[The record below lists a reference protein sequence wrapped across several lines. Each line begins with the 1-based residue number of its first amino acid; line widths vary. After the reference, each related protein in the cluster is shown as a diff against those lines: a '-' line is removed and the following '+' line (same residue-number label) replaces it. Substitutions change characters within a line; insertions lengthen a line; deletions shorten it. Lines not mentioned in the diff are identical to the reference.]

1 MASSTKLILTES
13 SIKLNAAPSSK
24 IDAIQEV
31 GDILVASK
39 AVSPDFIKSMQQ
51 REAVSNTYLGSGIA
65 IPHGMV
71 EDKSL
76 IQEDAI
82 AVLQVPE
89 GVEWNEGEKATLI
102 VGIAAKGDNH
112 ITILRRLTR
121 LMQNKTLLVQLQTT
135 NDPSL
140 ILQALLDDDA
150 NTNINN
156 AGNSEAATDLVE
168 KFEWTVDYPSGLHAR
183 PATAWSDAAKAWVD
197 QGIKIQVRHQQE
209 TADASNMVALLQL
222 GLREG
227 DQVVVSAEGDQAQD
241 ALLQLKQVI
250 TSLSKGEIEAAKKAA
265 EALMNV
271 KHGGWKPAAEI
282 TPIAGVTASPGFA
295 MGQVYFLESKVLEIP
310 DQPEPLMSASD
321 RLSRALE
328 KTQLQLKS
336 IVDDITRRLGA
347 KDAEI
352 FKAQA
357 ALLADEELMTLASQQ
372 MVAGHG
378 VAWSWHEAVEMKA
391 NQLASNGNPL
401 IAARAI
407 DLRDIGQRVLAN
419 IDSSLKKN
427 SLTDLPAG
435 EFIVVTEDLTPSDTA
450 GLDPNKV
457 KGIATFAGGPTSH
470 TAILARTLGIPAV
483 VAIGD
488 KLESTL
494 ADLGQEHT
502 LVVDGDAGRVYL
514 DPSEENLTSAKEW
527 AVQLAEK
534 RLEAE
539 KGRQLPATTTDD
551 VNIIIGAN
559 INRPDQVKLALS
571 EGAEC
576 VGLMRTE
583 FLFLERGDTPT
594 EDEQYATYLE
604 MGQKL
609 EGRELII
616 RTLDIGGD
624 KQVAHLKL
632 PHEEN
637 PFLGVRGSRLLL
649 RRLDLMLPQLRAL
662 YRAAKEVSNIKIMF
676 PMITSVSEV
685 LTLKQYCEDVRSSLD
700 APEIPIGIMIEV
712 PAAAVL
718 ADKLAEHVA
727 FFSIG
732 TNDLTQYTLA
742 TDRQN
747 PVLAAEAKSLHPAVL
762 RLIDLTVKGAQKHQ
776 RPVGVC
782 GGLAGDPLGAQILM
796 GLGVSELSMTP
807 RDVAAVKAGIRK
819 KSFANIKA
827 LAEKALSF
835 ESADEVE
842 ALQGGAE

>member
-24 IDAIQEV
+24 TEAIKAV
-31 GDILVASK
+31 GEILVAAQ
-39 AVSPDFIKSMQQ
+39 AVSPDFIDSMQK

-76 IQEDAI
+76 IKEDAI

-121 LMQNKTLLVQLQTT
+121 LIQNGDLLSQLQTT
-135 NDPSL
+135 DDAGL
-140 ILQALLDDDA
+140 ILKALLDD
-150 NTNINN
+150 
-156 AGNSEAATDLVE
+156 EAPSQGRSDEAPVATDLAE
-168 KFEWTVDYPSGLHAR
+168 SFEWVVDYPSGLHAR
-183 PATAWSDAAKAWVD
+183 PATAWSDAAKSWVD

-209 TADASNMVALLQL
+209 VADASNMVGLLQL

-227 DQVVVSAEGDQAQD
+227 DQVVISAEGAQAKD
-241 ALLQLKQVI
+241 ALMQLKQVI
-250 TSLSKGEIEAAKKAA
+250 TNLSKGEIEAAKKAA
-265 EALMNV
+265 EALLNA
-271 KHGGWKPAAEI
+271 KHGGWKPAADI

-295 MGQVYFLESKVLEIP
+295 MGQVYFLESKVLDIP
-310 DQPEPLMSASD
+310 DQPEPLVTASE

-336 IVDDITRRLGA
+336 MVDDITRRLGA

-352 FKAQA
+352 FKAQS
-357 ALLADEELMTLASQQ
+357 ALLADEELMTLAGRQ
-372 MVAGHG
+372 MVEGHG
-378 VAWSWHEAVEMKA
+378 VAWAWHAAVEAKA
-391 NQLASNGNPL
+391 AQLASNNNPL

-483 VAIGD
+483 VAVGD
-488 KLESTL
+488 KLGSTL
-494 ADLGQEHT
+494 ADLGQKHT
-502 LVVDGDAGRVYL
+502 LIVDGDAGRIYL
-514 DPSEENLTSAKEW
+514 DPSEENLASAKAW
-527 AVQLAEK
+527 AGQLAEK

-685 LTLKQYCEDVRSSLD
+685 LTLKQYCEDVRRSLD

-762 RLIDLTVKGAQKHQ
+762 RLIDLTVKGAQKHH

-819 KSFANIKA
+819 KSFADIKA

-842 ALQGGAE
+842 ALQGGDE